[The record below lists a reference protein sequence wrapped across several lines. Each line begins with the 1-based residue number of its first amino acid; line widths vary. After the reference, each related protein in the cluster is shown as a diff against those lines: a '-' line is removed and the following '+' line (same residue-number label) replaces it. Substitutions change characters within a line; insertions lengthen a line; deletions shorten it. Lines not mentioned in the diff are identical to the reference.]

1 LREAVLAAARV
12 LVRQVD
18 DAAAEALPGVSLR
31 CLAYALP
38 LGLLGWTLIYVS
50 IAFAAGY
57 LKF

>member
-1 LREAVLAAARV
+1 MAART

-50 IAFAAGY
+50 VALAAGF